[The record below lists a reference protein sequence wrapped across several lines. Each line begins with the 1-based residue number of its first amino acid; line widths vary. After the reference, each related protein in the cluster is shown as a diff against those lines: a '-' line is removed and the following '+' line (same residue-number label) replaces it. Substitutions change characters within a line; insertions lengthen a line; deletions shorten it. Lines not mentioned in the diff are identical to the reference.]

1 MAKGYWIA
9 HATIKDKARYPDYLA
24 ANKIAFDK
32 FGGKFIIRGGPFEV
46 VKGQSRQRH
55 VVIEFESF
63 EVAKACF
70 RSPEYQAALRIF
82 ETCAESDLVIVE
94 GVP

>member
-9 HATIKDKARYPDYLA
+9 HATIKDQARYPDYLA
-24 ANKIAFDK
+24 ANKKAFDK
-32 FGGKFIIRGGPFEV
+32 FGGKFIIRGGQHEV
-46 VKGQSRQRH
+46 AKGTSRQRH
-55 VVIEFESF
+55 VVLEFDSY

-70 RSPEYQAALRIF
+70 HSPEYQAALRIF